1 MIKHAIM
8 LCILCFSL
16 LSPLGAQATKEE
28 AKKPATAHTVT
39 VTHDLGTTE
48 VPVQPK
54 RVLVFDLGAL
64 DILDEA
70 GIEVVGLGRGATLPD
85 YLSDYTDQSRFPLV
99 GSLHEPDF
107 ETVFEMQPD
116 LILIG
121 ARAATSY
128 EELSKIAPTV
138 HVALPGS
145 QYMQTLAKNIDI
157 IGAIFPD
164 TYEALRGTVASM
176 EEEIQSIKRT
186 IQERDLSALFL
197 MVNAGSLSV
206 FGQASRFS
214 LLYDDFG
221 FAVSDASIQSS
232 THGQSS
238 SFEYLLQQ
246 KPDHLFVLDRASATG
261 AQDAGVSA
269 KALLD
274 NSLLKGMQTKIT
286 YVDPTSWYV
295 ASGGIN
301 ATRTMIEDIRSALL

>member
-1 MIKHAIM
+1 MIKHTSM
-8 LCILCFSL
+8 LCLLCISL
-16 LSPLGAQATKEE
+16 LFPLGAQATKET
-28 AKKPATAHTVT
+28 AKKPSAGQTVT
-39 VTHDLGTTE
+39 VTHDLGTTV
-48 VPVQPK
+48 VPVHPK

-70 GIEVVGLGRGATLPD
+70 GVDVIGIGRGATLPG
-85 YLSDYTDQSRFPLV
+85 YLSGYADQSRYPLV

-107 ETVFEMQPD
+107 ETVFEMKPD

-121 ARAATSY
+121 TRTATSY

-138 HVALPGS
+138 LIALPGS
-145 QYMQTLAKNIDI
+145 QYMQTITRNVDI
-157 IGAIFPD
+157 LGSIFPAKR
-164 TYEALRGTVASM
+164 EALQTKISKM
-176 EEEIQSIKRT
+176 QEDIQSIRET
-186 IQERDLSALFL
+186 VQQRDLTALFL

-214 LLYDDFG
+214 LIYDDFG

-238 SFEYLLQQ
+238 SFEYLLKQQ
-246 KPDHLFVLDRASATG
+246 PDHLFVLDRSSATG
-261 AQDAGVSA
+261 AQDAGTSA

-274 NSLLKGMQTKIT
+274 NSLLKGMQTRIT